1 MVRIYTGQTNKYR
14 QTMIAGLDFRIVRM
28 LDLMVGII
36 TPNNLAISKSRI
48 RIVSVGLP
56 GRVIIPFSLIVF
68 FSLFIVY
75 DFKGCN

>member
-1 MVRIYTGQTNKYR
+1 
-14 QTMIAGLDFRIVRM
+14 M

-36 TPNNLAISKSRI
+36 TPNNSAISKSRI
-48 RIVSVGLP
+48 QTVSVGLP
-56 GRVIIPFSLIVF
+56 GRVIIPFSLIVI